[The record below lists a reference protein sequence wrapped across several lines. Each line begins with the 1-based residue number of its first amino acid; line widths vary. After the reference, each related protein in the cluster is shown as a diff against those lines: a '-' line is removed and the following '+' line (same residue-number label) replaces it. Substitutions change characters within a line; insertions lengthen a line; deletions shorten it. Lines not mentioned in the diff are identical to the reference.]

1 MADSYVE
8 DRPVTA
14 RYLDP
19 LELVWLATARRLG
32 LTVRRDPDVFA
43 ATDGRGLL
51 RLSTREH
58 LDADD
63 SVAQMVFHEIC
74 HWIVN
79 GREAVNQPDW
89 GFELDW
95 EEDGR
100 EYATQ
105 RLQAALADRH
115 GLRSFFSS
123 TGSYRGYFDRLGD
136 DALAPL
142 DGSPEEAR
150 VAGLAREALARADEA
165 PWSEPLGDALT
176 STAAM
181 HALVSP
187 FLAHYATDD
196 DDPLPSLWDPSRP
209 VGVDP

>member
-1 MADSYVE
+1 MADPYVE

-19 LELVWLATARRLG
+19 LELVWLATAKRLG
-32 LTVRRDPDVFA
+32 LTIRRDPDVFA
-43 ATDGRGLL
+43 ATDGRGTL

-63 SVAQMVFHEIC
+63 CVAQMVFHEIC
-74 HWIVN
+74 HWIEA
-79 GREAVNQPDW
+79 GRDSFHEQDW
-89 GFELDW
+89 GFAMDW

-123 TGSYRGYFDRLGD
+123 TGAYRGYFDRLGPD
-136 DALAPL
+136 PFAPFDASA
-142 DGSPEEAR
+142 DEAR
-150 VAGLAREALARADEA
+150 VCAMARAALARADEA
-165 PWSEPLGDALT
+165 PWREPLTAALV
-176 STAAM
+176 STAAL
-181 HALVSP
+181 HTLVSP
-187 FLAHYATDD
+187 YLADYTTDD
-196 DDPLPSLWDPSRP
+196 DDALPSLWDPSRT
-209 VGVDP
+209 